1 MPGFGDLVQ
10 KAFYLGVGIASYA
23 GEKAGTT
30 LSELQSQA
38 QKIADEMVARG
49 EITTEDAKKLVD
61 EMLQRAQTPGSPE
74 ADVRPAEPRRIEI
87 LEDDAPEPEAK
98 SAPAAD
104 DLRSQVAK
112 LQEELNRLRNS

>member
-61 EMLQRAQTPGSPE
+61 EMLQRAQTPGGSE
-74 ADVRPAEPRRIEI
+74 ADTRPAEPRRIEI

-98 SAPAAD
+98 PAAD